1 MVDNKPK
8 VDNFT
13 NVNSMLKKV
22 YNWMDHLNPYHHGLG
37 AVMVTYHMYFV
48 LKKWKHCGLPHIS
61 TAIRLHREIEA
72 C

>member
-22 YNWMDHLNPYHHGLG
+22 YNWMDHLNPYRHGLG
-37 AVMVTYHMYFV
+37 TVMVTHHMYFV
-48 LKKWKHCGLPHIS
+48 LKNWKHCAPLAVVFATILTNHN
-61 TAIRLHREIEA
+61 
-72 C
+72 